1 MQCPESSTDAA
12 QISRIIVASVFN
24 SGSMKNKD
32 VTRRINMNVKHLP
45 PEEMKKKVL
54 RFRVTDEEHERLM
67 KQAKSKGYSTFSD
80 YVRDLISKDNSPSKG
95 HEPPFNSIGEE
106 MI

>member
-12 QISRIIVASVFN
+12 QISRIIAASVFN

-45 PEEMKKKVL
+45 PEEMKGKVL
-54 RFRVTDEEHERLM
+54 RFRVTDEEHKKFM
-67 KQAKSKGYSTFSD
+67 KLAKSKGYSTFSD
-80 YVRDLISKDNSPSKG
+80 YVRDLISKDNSPSKEN
-95 HEPPFNSIGEE
+95 EPPFNSIGEE